1 MKKLLLR
8 HGIVQNN
15 TENTFPIAIL
25 SEKHPRLQQL
35 INEST
40 SQVLD
45 KKTLPGLVYAAR
57 GPATARFL
65 SDQGIWDKTNS
76 SQKTGFHTC

>member
-1 MKKLLLR
+1 MKECLLR
-8 HGIVQNN
+8 HGTVQSD
-15 TENTFPIAIL
+15 TENIFSIAIL
-25 SEKHPRLQQL
+25 TKEHPRLQQL